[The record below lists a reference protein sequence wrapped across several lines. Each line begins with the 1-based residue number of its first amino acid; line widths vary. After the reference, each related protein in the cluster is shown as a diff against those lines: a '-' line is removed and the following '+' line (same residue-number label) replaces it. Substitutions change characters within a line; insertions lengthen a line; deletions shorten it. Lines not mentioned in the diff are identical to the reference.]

1 MFVFRL
7 FVVCNLKVIKIKWK
21 IMLDLATYQEF
32 FVCWR
37 THICIITRFV
47 GVAII
52 IVITDRSASF
62 LWTCWSSNDGICIWK
77 NIDSSRC
84 RVCWEGLCKNALWVV
99 WGEGLL
105 ILAVCL
111 VYGSYM
117 YGTLEKFTN
126 IIWNS
131 IFPNI

>member
-1 MFVFRL
+1 MYTSMFVFRL

-84 RVCWEGLCKNALWVV
+84 RVCGEGLCKKCIVGSLRRRIVHFGGMLSV
-99 WGEGLL
+99 WELHVRRPRK
-105 ILAVCL
+105 IH
-111 VYGSYM
+111 
-117 YGTLEKFTN
+117 
-126 IIWNS
+126 
-131 IFPNI
+131 